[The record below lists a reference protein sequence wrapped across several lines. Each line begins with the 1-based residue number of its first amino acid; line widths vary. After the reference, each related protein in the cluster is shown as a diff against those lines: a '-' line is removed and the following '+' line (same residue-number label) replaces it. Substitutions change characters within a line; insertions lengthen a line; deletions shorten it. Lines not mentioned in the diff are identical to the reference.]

1 MKINLRESLNELD
14 MLSDNRYDLYN
25 TYLSKNPSLDTKKK
39 LSEAIYNNKSPKE
52 ILMILNEDWDDEESE
67 WTEMD
72 SKSVR
77 DSDGFLTDY
86 TWYWRANNGEDQHV
100 FVFGDSDLYRPEDG
114 YFDWECDSLEEAQ
127 DWFDGYVGP
136 GDDEDDWMD
145 ESLKESKRKTKKFDS
160 LKDAKKFL
168 NSLPKEAEGRMDYFD
183 TEEDGAVKEWW
194 EVNYY
199 LNESLKEDAS
209 KETIKWKID
218 YGKGR
223 PGGEEEVVEFPTYK
237 EAKQYAADHA
247 KGWGFEVKKLEESLK
262 EDTKERILHI
272 SKKEEPELRDHN
284 SVWLQ
289 VKDENDIEKYFKT
302 ALRMAPDKIVIH
314 DFDIDEIPKKL
325 LTLSKSAEIP
335 VSFDESLDEAMVKVE
350 PSEKELNQVIN
361 VLNKYGFKV
370 DDDYKPGRGL
380 FGSYHIQ
387 VINPDLDYIDFD
399 QLVKDVEPVGNA
411 LDNLSFDINMPITY
425 NFGANDDNVI
435 TGGID
440 IHVGYKDDSEDEDL
454 NESLNEDSSNTY
466 KYTGKVFFDN
476 LKDPDHYAVDRN
488 DLYSNLFDFDIKNDT
503 SLDSKI
509 RKAIE
514 KVDYD
519 IFIDDENDHKYEDDD
534 NNDSNYDDYDD
545 DDGSSGSISIT
556 IITNRSLTKKEI
568 DKLEKFYVET
578 GNESY
583 FTGILDDLVFTE
595 YSNKEAIKKLEHDCY
610 MIVANGVKKFEETFI
625 KPLNL
630 YGYSNASI
638 TGSIKDGKITGQYD
652 FNYRYKN
659 YTIYSDTHLIRI
671 PIDEIYSNPEKYINQ
686 IFNDLKDEWLRE
698 VKDVDSKSA
707 DESLKED
714 LNLDDFMEPVYQV
727 GKAKIY
733 YDSNKRTYFTPSL
746 DLDFD
751 TLDQAKDFI
760 GAPLYTGESL
770 NETIVY
776 PNGMPASDIDIHDA
790 LNFNFGLDRDMNDD
804 NYTDEEK
811 QRSLNYWINKMDEI
825 DESLNE
831 ASYGGAFDIEDDM
844 FFTKEELVEFAGDIA
859 EEFSKL
865 TGHSNCDVDN
875 VYMENDPLALN
886 VDIYDPKDDVSHSAY
901 TRIDMRKIRKPSD
914 IYKYMDRILK
924 QLEDSYNE
932 YHANDEEYYE

>member
-86 TWYWRANNGEDQHV
+86 TWYWRNNNGEDQHV

-127 DWFDGYVGP
+127 DWFDSYVGP

-145 ESLKESKRKTKKFDS
+145 ESL
-160 LKDAKKFL
+160 
-168 NSLPKEAEGRMDYFD
+168 
-183 TEEDGAVKEWW
+183 
-194 EVNYY
+194 
-199 LNESLKEDAS
+199 
-209 KETIKWKID
+209 
-218 YGKGR
+218 
-223 PGGEEEVVEFPTYK
+223 
-237 EAKQYAADHA
+237 
-247 KGWGFEVKKLEESLK
+247 
-262 EDTKERILHI
+262 
-272 SKKEEPELRDHN
+272 
-284 SVWLQ
+284 
-289 VKDENDIEKYFKT
+289 
-302 ALRMAPDKIVIH
+302 
-314 DFDIDEIPKKL
+314 
-325 LTLSKSAEIP
+325 
-335 VSFDESLDEAMVKVE
+335 DEAMVRVE

-370 DDDYKPGRGL
+370 DDNYKPGRGL

-399 QLVKDVEPVGNA
+399 QLVKDVEPVGDA

-425 NFGANDDNVI
+425 NFGSNDDNVI

-440 IHVGYKDDSEDEDL
+440 IHVGYKDDGI
-454 NESLNEDSSNTY
+454 NESLNEDSNNTY

-534 NNDSNYDDYDD
+534 NDDNDNYDD

-714 LNLDDFMEPVYQV
+714 SNLDDFMEPVDQV

-751 TLDQAKDFI
+751 TLDKAKDFI
-760 GAPLYTGESL
+760 GAPLYTDESL

-804 NYTDEEK
+804 NYTDDEK

-831 ASYGGAFDIEDDM
+831 ASYGGAYDIEDDM
-844 FFTKEELVEFAGDIA
+844 FFTKEELVEFAGDIVD
-859 EEFSKL
+859 EFSAWSN
-865 TGHSNCDVDN
+865 HSCDVEN
-875 VYMENDPLALN
+875 VYMDGPTTFYIG
-886 VDIYDPKDDVSHSAY
+886 IYDYDDDVSHSAE
-901 TRIDMRKIRKPSD
+901 TRIDMRKIRNPKD
-914 IYKYMDRILK
+914 IYKYEDKLLK
-924 QLEDSYNE
+924 LLKDSYLE

>member
-52 ILMILNEDWDDEESE
+52 ILMILNEDWDDEEEPE
-67 WTEMD
+67 WEEMN
-72 SKSVR
+72 SKLVR

-86 TWYWRANNGEDQHV
+86 TWYRNNKTGQNV
-100 FVFGDSDLYRPEDG
+100 FVFGDKDLYGPEDG
-114 YFDWECDSLEEAQ
+114 YFDWECDTDMEGFE
-127 DWFDGYVGP
+127 WFKNYVGP
-136 GDDEDDWMD
+136 GDEEDWVD
-145 ESLKESKRKTKKFDS
+145 ESLKEDQ
-160 LKDAKKFL
+160 D
-168 NSLPKEAEGRMDYFD
+168 D
-183 TEEDGAVKEWW
+183 V
-194 EVNYY
+194 
-199 LNESLKEDAS
+199 NESLSLDS
-209 KETIKWKID
+209 M
-218 YGKGR
+218 
-223 PGGEEEVVEFPTYK
+223 
-237 EAKQYAADHA
+237 
-247 KGWGFEVKKLEESLK
+247 KKLEDND
-262 EDTKERILHI
+262 EDLE
-272 SKKEEPELRDHN
+272 
-284 SVWLQ
+284 
-289 VKDENDIEKYFKT
+289 
-302 ALRMAPDKIVIH
+302 
-314 DFDIDEIPKKL
+314 
-325 LTLSKSAEIP
+325 
-335 VSFDESLDEAMVKVE
+335 ESLDEAMIKVE

-370 DDDYKPGRGL
+370 DDNYKPGRGL

-399 QLVKDVEPVGNA
+399 QLVKDVEPVGDA

-638 TGSIKDGKITGQYD
+638 TGSIKDSKITGRYN
-652 FNYRYKN
+652 FRYRYKN
-659 YTIYSDTHLIRI
+659 YNIYSSDYLIRI
-671 PIDEIYSNPEKYINQ
+671 PVDEIYSNPEKYVDQ
-686 IFNDLKDEWLRE
+686 IFNQLKDEWLKE
-698 VKDVDSKSA
+698 IKEVDSKSA

-714 LNLDDFMEPVYQV
+714 LNIDDFIEPVDQV

-760 GAPLYTGESL
+760 GAPLYTDESL

-831 ASYGGAFDIEDDM
+831 ASYGGAYDIEDDQ
-844 FFTKEELVEFAGDIA
+844 FFTKEELVEFAGDIVD
-859 EEFSKL
+859 EFSAWSN
-865 TGHSNCDVDN
+865 HSCDVEN
-875 VYMENDPLALN
+875 VYMDGPTTFYIG
-886 VDIYDPKDDVSHSAY
+886 IYDYDDDVSHSAE
-901 TRIDMRKIRKPSD
+901 TRIDMRKIRNPKD
-914 IYKYMDRILK
+914 IYKYEDKLLK
-924 QLEDSYNE
+924 LLKDSYLE